1 MASLVRPDEHDDG
14 WGPSVSGERD
24 RDTHREREK
33 GGRVGLSGLC
43 YGVRSGLEM
52 MVRFR
57 VLFSM
62 SKTNLEILDKS
73 F

>member
-1 MASLVRPDEHDDG
+1 MAGGGHR
-14 WGPSVSGERD
+14 SV
-24 RDTHREREK
+24 EREK
-33 GGRVGLSGLC
+33 GGWVGPSGLG
-43 YGVRSGLEM
+43 YGVRSGPEM

-62 SKTNLEILDKS
+62 SKTNLEILDKP

>member
-1 MASLVRPDEHDDG
+1 MASLVRPEEHDDG
-14 WGPSVSGERD
+14 WGPSISGERE
-24 RDTHREREK
+24 RREA
-33 GGRVGLSGLC
+33 GLG
-43 YGVRSGLEM
+43 YGVGSGPEM

-57 VLFSM
+57 VLVSR

>member
-1 MASLVRPDEHDDG
+1 MASLVRPEEHDDG
-14 WGPSVSGERD
+14 WGPSISG
-24 RDTHREREK
+24 EREK
-33 GGRVGLSGLC
+33 GGWVGPSGLG
-43 YGVRSGLEM
+43 YGVGSGPEI

-57 VLFSM
+57 VLVSR

>member
-1 MASLVRPDEHDDG
+1 MMGGARRLV
-14 WGPSVSGERD
+14 ERE
-24 RDTHREREK
+24 REREK
-33 GGRVGLSGLC
+33 GGRVGLSGLG
-43 YGVRSGLEM
+43 YGVRSGPEM

-62 SKTNLEILDKS
+62 LKTNLEILDKS